1 MAKKIL
7 VVDDEE
13 QIVCL
18 FAEFLQK
25 TGFETEVAFGGA
37 KAIDI
42 IKTDPT
48 IDLMILDIRMPGI
61 NGVDVVRELKNIN
74 KTIPVIIISGTIGI
88 QGELDQLRKLDCTDI
103 FCKPVDLFVL
113 LECINKKLK
122 DKAPDA

>member
-25 TGFETEVAFGGA
+25 TGFDTVVAFGGV
-37 KAIDI
+37 KAIEI
-42 IKTDPT
+42 LNTDPT
-48 IDLMILDIRMPGI
+48 IDLVILDVKMPGVSGI
-61 NGVDVVRELKNIN
+61 DVVKVLK
-74 KTIPVIIISGTIGI
+74 KTKRNIPVIIISGHIGI
-88 QGELDQLRKLDCTDI
+88 QGELDQLNKLGCTDI

-122 DKAPDA
+122 N

>member
-7 VVDDEE
+7 IVDDEQ

-25 TGFETEVAFGGA
+25 TGFDTVAAFGGA

-42 IKTDPT
+42 LKTDPA
-48 IDLMILDIRMPGI
+48 IDLMILDIRMPGVS
-61 NGVDVVRELKNIN
+61 GVDVVRELKKTK
-74 KTIPVIIISGTIGI
+74 KTIPVVIISSTIGI
-88 QGELDQLRKLDCTDI
+88 QGELEQLKELGCTDI

-122 DKAPDA
+122 N